1 MSNFRKA
8 GPEVWQHQ
16 VALLESKAS
25 AARQSAQKWSSYMG
39 AQQQQ
44 QVSAPV
50 ATKPAPAVKQS
61 RNHAAVHPETKRRGL
76 EVPMA
81 APESVAVNY
90 TSLNDVLRAN
100 PLMGYDECV
109 ELASQSTGESLL
121 VSAHSLR
128 MDASSAGMQLEMKV
142 APESMTCDLCCIS
155 ERFNKEFKN
164 AEALD
169 RNRRVV
175 A

>member
-1 MSNFRKA
+1 M
-8 GPEVWQHQ
+8 VY
-16 VALLESKAS
+16 ALTQTCAS
-25 AARQSAQKWSSYMG
+25 
-39 AQQQQ
+39 
-44 QVSAPV
+44 
-50 ATKPAPAVKQS
+50 
-61 RNHAAVHPETKRRGL
+61 
-76 EVPMA
+76 
-81 APESVAVNY
+81 
-90 TSLNDVLRAN
+90 
-100 PLMGYDECV
+100 GYDECV

-128 MDASSAGMQLEMKV
+128 MDASSAGMQLDMKV